1 MYCTPRTITR
11 GIMAAR
17 PSNRDQR
24 QSEVMKA
31 YVSAVAKYG
40 LDGATL
46 EIIAKTAGLSRSL
59 IRHHLGNKAEM
70 SEMLTSHVLG
80 EFDEATS
87 QLITSLPEKRGL
99 ETLIKFMTTPYEDS
113 DPELIL
119 AFAALTMKCGNDPR
133 LAERIRTSIERFE
146 HALCQLIKTEYP
158 ENDKRSIEAVSNGLV
173 SIYFNVVSLESLSFS
188 KNFYKRSRLAME
200 KLVNSLKKT
209 PQYE

>member
-1 MYCTPRTITR
+1 MV
-11 GIMAAR
+11 GR
-17 PSNRDQR
+17 PSNKDQR

-40 LDGATL
+40 LDGTTL
-46 EIIAKTAGLSRSL
+46 EIIAKTAGLSRPL

-80 EFDEATS
+80 EFDEATL
-87 QLITSLPEKRGL
+87 QLLTSLPEKRGL
-99 ETLIKFMTTPYEDS
+99 ETLIKFMTTPHEDS

-119 AFAALTMKCGNDPR
+119 AFAALTMKCSNDPK
-133 LAERIRTSIERFE
+133 LAERIKSSIERFE
-146 HALCQLIKTEYP
+146 NALCQIIKTKYP
-158 ENDKRSIEAVSNGLV
+158 ENDKGSIEAVSNGLV

-188 KNFYKRSRLAME
+188 KNFYQRSRLAME
-200 KLVNSLKKT
+200 KLINSLKKT

>member
-1 MYCTPRTITR
+1 
-11 GIMAAR
+11 MAGR

-99 ETLIKFMTTPYEDS
+99 EALIKFMTTPHEDS

-133 LAERIRTSIERFE
+133 LAERIRASIERFE
-146 HALCQLIKTEYP
+146 HTLCQLIKTEYP
-158 ENDKRSIEAVSNGLV
+158 ENDKGSIEAVSNGLV

-188 KNFYKRSRLAME
+188 KNFYQRSRLAME
-200 KLVNSLKKT
+200 KLVNSLKET

>member
-1 MYCTPRTITR
+1 
-11 GIMAAR
+11 MAGR
-17 PSNRDQR
+17 PSNKDQR

-40 LDGATL
+40 LDGTTL

-87 QLITSLPEKRGL
+87 QLFTYLPEKGGL
-99 ETLIKFMTTPYEDS
+99 ETLVEFMTTPNESS

-119 AFAALTMKCGNDPR
+119 AFAALTMKCGNDPK
-133 LAERIRTSIERFE
+133 LAEKIRSSIERFE
-146 HALCQLIKTEYP
+146 NALCQLIKTEYP
-158 ENDKRSIEAVSNGLV
+158 ENDKESIQAVSNGLV
-173 SIYFNVVSLESLSFS
+173 SIYFNVVSLGSLSFS
-188 KNFYKRSRLAME
+188 KNFYQRSRLAME
-200 KLVNSLKKT
+200 KLVDSLNKT
-209 PQYE
+209 Q